1 MDGMSRRVALMGGA
15 GAVMAAGA
23 APALAQTG
31 GQTGGQAGT
40 AAVRGQAGAVKFSAG
55 NEAPR
60 TPAPPLATDCHH
72 HVYDARFPADPR
84 TQLRPPDA
92 SPEDYR
98 ALARRLG
105 TQRSVLVTP
114 STYGTDNRLHLQAMR
129 ELGPERARMVAV
141 VDTSVTDADL
151 KAMHEAGV
159 RGIRFNLV
167 QAGVTT
173 LDMLEPLSVR
183 VAPLGWHVQVHMLA
197 DGIAENEALFVRLPA
212 PVVFDHLG
220 RVPMEKGVEH
230 PGYVAVR
237 RLLDRGR
244 AWVKLSG
251 AYMDTKVGAAG
262 RWSDTV
268 PVARGYATGAPER
281 CVWASDWPHVTEPAE
296 KPDDAALFD
305 LLTEWVPDEAARKR
319 VLVDNPAVL
328 YGFGQA

>member
-1 MDGMSRRVALMGGA
+1 MQMNELFSRRAALCGA
-15 GAVMAAGA
+15 GVLMAAGLPASRPASAQA
-23 APALAQTG
+23 AGATG
-31 GQTGGQAGT
+31 M
-40 AAVRGQAGAVKFSAG
+40 VRGVAGPVKFSSG
-55 NEAPR
+55 TEAPR

-92 SPEDYR
+92 SPADYR

-105 TQRSVLVTP
+105 IQRSVLVTP

-129 ELGPERARMVAV
+129 ELGPERTRMVAV
-141 VDTSVTDADL
+141 VDTSVTDSQLRD
-151 KAMHEAGV
+151 MHEAGV

-173 LDMLEPLSVR
+173 LDMLEPLSAR
-183 VAPLGWHVQVHMLA
+183 VQAMGWHTQIHMLA
-197 DGIAENEALFVRLPA
+197 GQIAENEALLSRLASPI
-212 PVVFDHLG
+212 VFDHMG
-220 RVPMEKGVEH
+220 RVPMDKGVEH

-237 RLLDRGR
+237 RLLERNK

-251 AYMDTKVGAAG
+251 AYMDTKVGPAG
-262 RWSDTV
+262 RWSDTI
-268 PVARGYATGAPER
+268 PVARGYATAAPER
-281 CVWASDWPHVTEPAE
+281 CVWASDWPHVTEPPE

-328 YGFGQA
+328 YGFAHA

>member
-1 MDGMSRRVALMGGA
+1 MNPKQSRRALLAGA
-15 GAVMAAGA
+15 GLAAAASTLRSADAQPAAA
-23 APALAQTG
+23 AP
-31 GQTGGQAGT
+31 GT
-40 AAVRGQAGAVKFSAG
+40 VRGAAGAVKFSAG
-55 NEAPR
+55 TQPPR

-92 SPEDYR
+92 SPDDYR

-129 ELGPERARMVAV
+129 ELGSERARMVAV
-141 VDTSVTDADL
+141 VDTGVTDAQL
-151 KAMHEAGV
+151 REMHEAGV

-173 LDMLEPLSVR
+173 VDMLEPLSAR
-183 VAPLGWHVQVHMLA
+183 VQALGWHTQVHMLG
-197 DGIAENEALFVRLPA
+197 DQIAEHEALFLRLPA
-212 PVVFDHLG
+212 PIVFDHLG
-220 RVPMEKGVEH
+220 RIPMDKGVEH
-230 PGYVAVR
+230 AGYKAVR
-237 RLLDRGR
+237 RLLDRGK

-251 AYMDTKVGAAG
+251 AYMDTKVGPAG

-268 PVARGYATGAPER
+268 PVAQGYATAAPER
-281 CVWASDWPHVTEPAE
+281 CVWGSDWPHVTEPAE

-319 VLVDNPAVL
+319 VLVDNPAAL
-328 YGFGQA
+328 YGFSKG

>member
-1 MDGMSRRVALMGGA
+1 MAHPQSRRAILGGA
-15 GAVMAAGA
+15 GLVAAGCVLRGVSASAQPAAGA
-23 APALAQTG
+23 TDM
-31 GQTGGQAGT
+31 
-40 AAVRGQAGAVKFSAG
+40 VRGVAGPVKFSTGTAP
-55 NEAPR
+55 PR
-60 TPAPPLATDCHH
+60 TPAPALATDCHH

-141 VDTSVTDADL
+141 VDTSVTDAQL
-151 KAMHEAGV
+151 REMHEAGV

-173 LDMLEPLSVR
+173 VDMLEPLSAR
-183 VAPLGWHVQVHMLA
+183 VQALGWHTQIHMLG
-197 DGIAENEALFVRLPA
+197 DQIAEHEALFMRLPA
-212 PVVFDHLG
+212 PIVFDHLG
-220 RVPMEKGVEH
+220 RIPMDKGVEH
-230 PGYVAVR
+230 AGYKTVR
-237 RLLDRGR
+237 RLMERGTT
-244 AWVKLSG
+244 WVKLSG
-251 AYMDTKVGAAG
+251 AYMDTKVGPAG

-268 PVARGYATGAPER
+268 PVAQGYATGAPER

-305 LLTEWVPDEAARKR
+305 LLTDWVPDEAARKR
-319 VLVDNPAVL
+319 VLVDNPATL
-328 YGFGQA
+328 YGFAKG

>member
-1 MDGMSRRVALMGGA
+1 MDGMSRRAALMGGA
-15 GAVMAAGA
+15 GAMMAAGL

-31 GQTGGQAGT
+31 SQTGSQAGG
-40 AAVRGQAGAVKFSAG
+40 AMVRGQPGAVKFSAG
-55 NEAPR
+55 TEAPR
-60 TPAPPLATDCHH
+60 MPAPPMATDCHH
-72 HVYDARFPADPR
+72 HVYDSRFPADPR
-84 TQLRPPDA
+84 TQLRPADA

-141 VDTSVTDADL
+141 VDTSVAEADL
-151 KAMHEAGV
+151 RAMHEAGV

-183 VAPLGWHVQVHMLA
+183 VAPMGWHVQVHVLA
-197 DGIAENEALFVRLPA
+197 DQIAENEAVFARLPS

-230 PGYVAVR
+230 PGYIAVR
-237 RLLDRGR
+237 RLMDRGR

-319 VLVDNPAVL
+319 VLVDNPAAL
-328 YGFGQA
+328 YGFGRG

>member
-1 MDGMSRRVALMGGA
+1 MDKAQTRRAVLGGV
-15 GAVMAAGA
+15 GMAAVGPALRSISASAQPVGDASNMVRGA
-23 APALAQTG
+23 A
-31 GQTGGQAGT
+31 GQ
-40 AAVRGQAGAVKFSAG
+40 VKFSGGTAP
-55 NEAPR
+55 PR

-72 HVYDARFPADPR
+72 HVYDARFPPDPR

-92 SPEDYR
+92 SAEDYR

-129 ELGPERARMVAV
+129 ELGPERTRMVAV
-141 VDTSVTDADL
+141 VDTSVTDAQL
-151 KAMHEAGV
+151 REMHEAGV

-173 LDMLEPLSVR
+173 IDMLEPLSAR
-183 VAPLGWHVQVHMLA
+183 VQALGWHTQIHMLA
-197 DGIAENEALFVRLPA
+197 DQIAENEALFMRLPA
-212 PVVFDHLG
+212 PIVFDHLG
-220 RVPMEKGVEH
+220 RVPMDKGVEH
-230 PGYVAVR
+230 PGYRTVR
-237 RLLDRGR
+237 RLLERGKT
-244 AWVKLSG
+244 WVKLSG
-251 AYMDTKVGAAG
+251 AYMDTKVGPAG

-268 PVARGYATGAPER
+268 PVAQGYATGAPER

-319 VLVDNPAVL
+319 VLVDNPASL
-328 YGFGQA
+328 YGFPRG

>member
-1 MDGMSRRVALMGGA
+1 MNPTQSRRALLTSAGWAAVGSA
-15 GAVMAAGA
+15 ALSIAANAQPATAASTIVRGAVG
-23 APALAQTG
+23 P
-31 GQTGGQAGT
+31 
-40 AAVRGQAGAVKFSAG
+40 VKFSAG
-55 NEAPR
+55 TEPPR

-72 HVYDARFPADPR
+72 HIYDARFPADPR

-141 VDTSVTDADL
+141 VDTSVTDAQL
-151 KAMHEAGV
+151 REMHEAGV

-173 LDMLEPLSVR
+173 VDMLEPLSAR
-183 VAPLGWHVQVHMLA
+183 VQALGWHTQVHMLGDQIA
-197 DGIAENEALFVRLPA
+197 DHEALFLRLPA
-212 PVVFDHLG
+212 PIVFDHLG
-220 RVPMEKGVEH
+220 RIPMDQGVEH
-230 PGYVAVR
+230 VGYKTVR
-237 RLLDRGR
+237 RLLDRGK

-251 AYMDTKVGAAG
+251 AYMDTRVGPAG

-268 PVARGYATGAPER
+268 PVAQGYATGAPER
-281 CVWASDWPHVTEPAE
+281 CVWGSDWPHVTEPAE

-319 VLVDNPAVL
+319 VLVDNPTAL
-328 YGFGQA
+328 YGFLKS

>member
-1 MDGMSRRVALMGGA
+1 MNDALSRRAALGGA
-15 GAVMAAGA
+15 GLLLAIDGLAPQKAAAQAAGS
-23 APALAQTG
+23 G
-31 GQTGGQAGT
+31 M
-40 AAVRGQAGAVKFSAG
+40 VRGVAGAVKFSSG
-55 NEAPR
+55 TEPPR

-84 TQLRPPDA
+84 TQLRPPNA
-92 SPEDYR
+92 SPEDFR

-129 ELGPERARMVAV
+129 ELGPERTRMVAV
-141 VDTSVTDADL
+141 VDTSVTDAQLRD
-151 KAMHEAGV
+151 MHEAGV

-173 LDMLEPLSVR
+173 IDMLEPLSAR
-183 VAPLGWHVQVHMLA
+183 VQAMGWHTQIHML
-197 DGIAENEALFVRLPA
+197 GNQIAENEAIFARLPS

-220 RVPMEKGVEH
+220 RVPMDKGVEH
-230 PGYVAVR
+230 PGYLAVR
-237 RLLDRGR
+237 RLMDRGK

-251 AYMDTKVGAAG
+251 AYMDTKVGPAG

-281 CVWASDWPHVTEPAE
+281 CVWASDWPHVTEPPE

-305 LLTEWVPDEAARKR
+305 LLTEWVPDEAARRR

-328 YGFGQA
+328 YGFPRA

>member
-1 MDGMSRRVALMGGA
+1 M
-15 GAVMAAGA
+15 
-23 APALAQTG
+23 
-31 GQTGGQAGT
+31 
-40 AAVRGQAGAVKFSAG
+40 VRGVAGPVKFSSG
-55 NEAPR
+55 TEAPR

-72 HVYDARFPADPR
+72 HVYDARFPPDPR
-84 TQLRPPDA
+84 TQLRPADA
-92 SPEDYR
+92 SPADYQ

-129 ELGPERARMVAV
+129 ELGPERTRMVAV
-141 VDTSVTDADL
+141 VDASVTDAQLRD
-151 KAMHEAGV
+151 MHEAGV

-173 LDMLEPLSVR
+173 LDMLEPLSAR
-183 VAPLGWHVQVHMLA
+183 VQPMGWHTQIHMLA
-197 DGIAENEALFVRLPA
+197 DQIAENEALFSRLASPI
-212 PVVFDHLG
+212 VFDHMG
-220 RVPMEKGVEH
+220 RVPMDKGVEH

-237 RLLDRGR
+237 RLLERNK

-251 AYMDTKVGAAG
+251 AYMDTKVGSAG
-262 RWSDTV
+262 RWSDTI
-268 PVARGYATGAPER
+268 PVARGYATAAPER
-281 CVWASDWPHVTEPAE
+281 CVWASDWPHVTEPPE

-328 YGFGQA
+328 YGFADA

>member
-1 MDGMSRRVALMGGA
+1 MAHAQSRRAVLGGA
-15 GAVMAAGA
+15 GLAAMGCVLQGVSA
-23 APALAQTG
+23 SAQSTTG
-31 GQTGGQAGT
+31 LPGM
-40 AAVRGQAGAVKFSAG
+40 VRGTDGPVKFSTGTAP
-55 NEAPR
+55 PR
-60 TPAPPLATDCHH
+60 TPAPALATDCHH

-92 SPEDYR
+92 SPDDYR

-141 VDTSVTDADL
+141 VDTSVTDAQL
-151 KAMHEAGV
+151 REMHEAGV

-173 LDMLEPLSVR
+173 VDMLEPLSAR
-183 VAPLGWHVQVHMLA
+183 VQALGWHTQIHMLG
-197 DGIAENEALFVRLPA
+197 DQIVEHEALFMRLPA
-212 PVVFDHLG
+212 PIVFDHLG
-220 RVPMEKGVEH
+220 RIPMDKGVEH
-230 PGYVAVR
+230 AGYKTVR
-237 RLLDRGR
+237 RLLERGKT
-244 AWVKLSG
+244 WVKLSG
-251 AYMDTKVGAAG
+251 AYMDTKVGPAG

-268 PVARGYATGAPER
+268 PVAQGYATGAPER

-319 VLVDNPAVL
+319 VLVDNPAAL
-328 YGFGQA
+328 YGFAKG

>member
-1 MDGMSRRVALMGGA
+1 MDGTMSRRTAMLAGA
-15 GAVMAAGA
+15 GVVSALGTGPAGA
-23 APALAQTG
+23 QSG
-31 GQTGGQAGT
+31 
-40 AAVRGQAGAVKFSAG
+40 AAVRGVAGAVKFSAG
-55 NEAPR
+55 TEAPR
-60 TPAPPLATDCHH
+60 TAAPALATDCHH
-72 HVYDARFPADPR
+72 HAYDARFPPDPR
-84 TQLRPPDA
+84 TELRPPDA
-92 SPEDYR
+92 SSDDYR

-105 TQRSVLVTP
+105 IQRSVLVTP
-114 STYGTDNRLHLQAMR
+114 STYGTDNRLQLQSMR
-129 ELGPERARMVAV
+129 ELGAERTRMVAV

-151 KAMHEAGV
+151 KAMNEAGV

-173 LDMLEPLSVR
+173 IDMVEPLSAR
-183 VAPLGWHVQVHMLA
+183 VAAMGWHVQVHMLGDQIVA
-197 DGIAENEALFVRLPA
+197 NEALFARLPS
-212 PVVFDHLG
+212 PVVFDHMG
-220 RVPMEKGVEH
+220 RVPMDKGVEH
-230 PGYVAVR
+230 PGYLAVR
-237 RLLDRGR
+237 RLMDRGR

-281 CVWASDWPHVTEPAE
+281 CVWASDWPHVTEPAA

-328 YGFGQA
+328 YGFPRA

>member
-1 MDGMSRRVALMGGA
+1 MDKNMSRRAALLSGA
-15 GAVMAAGA
+15 GAVMAAGS
-23 APALAQTG
+23 AL
-31 GQTGGQAGT
+31 GQGSGT
-40 AAVRGQAGAVKFSAG
+40 MVRGQAGPVKFSAG
-55 NEAPR
+55 TEPPR
-60 TPAPPLATDCHH
+60 TPAPALATDCHH
-72 HVYDARFPADPR
+72 HAYDARFPPDPR
-84 TQLRPPDA
+84 TELRPPDA
-92 SPEDYR
+92 SSDDYR

-105 TQRSVLVTP
+105 LQRSVLVTP
-114 STYGTDNRLHLQAMR
+114 STYGTDNRLQLQSMR
-129 ELGPERARMVAV
+129 ELGPERTRMVAV

-173 LDMLEPLSVR
+173 LAMLEPLSAR
-183 VAPLGWHVQVHMLA
+183 VAGMGWHTQIHMLA
-197 DGIAENEALFVRLPA
+197 DQIAANEALFARLPA
-212 PVVFDHLG
+212 TIVFDHMG

-230 PGYVAVR
+230 PGYLAVR
-237 RLLDRGR
+237 RLMDRGK

-281 CVWASDWPHVTEPAE
+281 CVWASDWPHVTEPAQ

-328 YGFGQA
+328 YGFPRA

>member
-1 MDGMSRRVALMGGA
+1 M
-15 GAVMAAGA
+15 
-23 APALAQTG
+23 
-31 GQTGGQAGT
+31 
-40 AAVRGQAGAVKFSAG
+40 VRGQAGTVKFSAG
-55 NEAPR
+55 TEAPR
-60 TPAPPLATDCHH
+60 TPAPPLAADCHH
-72 HVYDARFPADPR
+72 HIYDARFPADPR

-129 ELGPERARMVAV
+129 ELGPERTRMVAV
-141 VDTSVTDADL
+141 VDTSVADADL
-151 KAMHEAGV
+151 KAMQEAGV

-173 LDMLEPLSVR
+173 IEMLEPLAVR

-197 DGIAENEALFVRLPA
+197 DQIAENEALFARLPA

-230 PGYVAVR
+230 PGYIAVR

-251 AYMDTKVGAAG
+251 AYMDTKVGPAG

-305 LLTEWVPDEAARKR
+305 LLAEWVPDEAARKR
-319 VLVDNPAVL
+319 VLVDNPAAL
-328 YGFGQA
+328 YGFGPG